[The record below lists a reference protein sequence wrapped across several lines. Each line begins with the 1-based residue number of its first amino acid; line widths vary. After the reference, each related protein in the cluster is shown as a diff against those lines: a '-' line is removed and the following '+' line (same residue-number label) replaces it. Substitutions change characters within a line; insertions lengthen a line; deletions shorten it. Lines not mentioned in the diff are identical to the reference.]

1 MTYGLQMYSVRDFTK
16 DDLLGTLKKVGE
28 IGYKDIE
35 FAGFFGNSAEDIRR
49 VLDENGLVCNG
60 THTGIG
66 ELDNDFAAT
75 VKFQHTIGS
84 TNFIVPWADTSTKE
98 KLDELIDKLNKYQP
112 MLKAEGINLAFHNH
126 SGELLTN
133 KDGLIPH
140 IEMQKRTSI
149 DFEIDTCWA
158 YVAGLNPVDVITELK
173 DRVHVIH
180 LKDIIKTPEGKHEGR
195 ALGEG
200 EAPVAAVYARAKELG
215 MRMVVESENL
225 NPDGLSE
232 VTRCMNYLR
241 SLEK

>member
-35 FAGFFGNSAEDIRR
+35 FAGFFGNSAEDIRA
-49 VLDENGLVCNG
+49 VLDANGLVCNG
-60 THTGIG
+60 THTGIQ
-66 ELDNDFAAT
+66 ELDNDFAGT
-75 VKFQHTIGS
+75 VKFQHGIGS
-84 TNFIVPWADTSTKE
+84 TNFIVPSADTSTKE
-98 KLDELIDKLNKYQP
+98 AVDILIAKLNKYQP
-112 MLKAEGINLAFHNH
+112 MLAAEGINLVFHNH
-126 SGELLTN
+126 SNEFLPN

-140 IEMQKRTSI
+140 IEMQKRTNI

-158 YVAGLNPVDVITELK
+158 YVAGLNPVETITELK
-173 DRVHVIH
+173 NRVHVIH
-180 LKDIIKTPEGKHEGR
+180 LKDIALLEDGKREGR

-225 NPDGLSE
+225 NPDGISE
-232 VTRCMNYLR
+232 VTRCMSYLR

>member
-35 FAGFFGNSAEDIRR
+35 FAGFFGKSAEDIRA
-49 VLDENGLVCNG
+49 VLDANGLVCNG
-60 THTGIG
+60 THTGIQ
-66 ELDNDFAAT
+66 ELDNDFAGA
-75 VKFQHTIGS
+75 VKFQHGIGS
-84 TNFIVPWADTSTKE
+84 TNFIVPSADTSTKE
-98 KLDELIDKLNKYQP
+98 ALDILIDKFNKYQP
-112 MLKAEGINLAFHNH
+112 MLAAEGINLVFHNH
-126 SGELLTN
+126 SGEFLPN

-158 YVAGLNPVDVITELK
+158 YVAGLDPVETITELK

-180 LKDIIKTPEGKHEGR
+180 LKDIALLADGKREGR

-232 VTRCMNYLR
+232 VTRCMSYLC

>member
-1 MTYGLQMYSVRDFTK
+1 MNYGLQMYSVRDFAQN
-16 DDLLGTLKKVGE
+16 DLLGTLKKVAE

-35 FAGFFGNSAEDIRR
+35 FAGFFGNSAEDIRAT
-49 VLDENGLVCNG
+49 LDECGLVCNG

-66 ELDNDFAAT
+66 ELDNDFAAA

-84 TNFIVPWADTSTKE
+84 TNFIIPHADTSTKE
-98 KLDELIDKLNKYQP
+98 AVDILIEKLNKYQP
-112 MLKAEGINLAFHNH
+112 MLAAEGIKLAFHNH
-126 SGELLTN
+126 SGEFLPN
-133 KDGLIPH
+133 KDGIIPH
-140 IEMQKRTSI
+140 EEMQKRTNI
-149 DFEIDTCWA
+149 EFEIDTCWA
-158 YVAGLNPVDVITELK
+158 YVAGRDPVEVITTLK

-180 LKDIIKTPEGKHEGR
+180 LKDIIKNAEGKNEGR

-200 EAPVAAVYARAKELG
+200 SAPVAAVYARAKELG

>member
-35 FAGFFGNSAEDIRR
+35 FAGFFGNSAEEIRA
-49 VLDENGLVCNG
+49 VLDANGLVCNG

-75 VKFQHTIGS
+75 VKFQHGIGS
-84 TNFIVPWADTSTKE
+84 TNFIVPHADTSTKE
-98 KLDELIDKLNKYQP
+98 AVDLLIDKFNKYQP
-112 MLKAEGINLAFHNH
+112 MLAAEGINLVFHNH
-126 SGELLTN
+126 SGEFLPN
-133 KDGLIPH
+133 KDGIIPH
-140 IEMQKRTSI
+140 IEMQKRTNI

-158 YVAGLNPVDVITELK
+158 YVAGLDPVATITELK

-180 LKDIIKTPEGKHEGR
+180 LKDIAKLEDGKLEGR

-225 NPDGLSE
+225 NPDGISE
-232 VTRCMNYLR
+232 VTRCMNYLH